1 MNAGIVA
8 YGAYIPIYRLSKA
21 EINKVWGSG
30 PTKGEKAVANCDE
43 DSITMAV
50 EAGLDCLK
58 GIDPGTVDAL
68 YFASTTAPYREKR
81 SASIIGTALDL
92 RRDIVTADF
101 GNSLGA
107 AAGAV
112 KAALDAV
119 NAGSA
124 RKVLVVTADCRLPA
138 PRSSFETAFG
148 DGAGALLLGTEAVAA
163 TVE

>member
-8 YGAYIPIYRLSKA
+8 YGAYIPIYRLGRA

-30 PTKGEKAVANCDE
+30 PAKGEKAVANCDE

-81 SASIIGTALDL
+81 SASIIGTALGAVFGFVISWMLNKYRFVSLPGDVYFIKNL
-92 RRDIVTADF
+92 PVQVQAQDF
-101 GNSLGA
+101 VVVCA
-107 AAGAV
+107 AAIV
-112 KAALDAV
+112 I
-119 NAGSA
+119 
-124 RKVLVVTADCRLPA
+124 T
-138 PRSSFETAFG
+138 F
-148 DGAGALLLGTEAVAA
+148 AA
-163 TVE
+163 TVYPALKAAKLVPLEAIRYE